1 LLMVD
6 ATIFSS
12 SAVELAPLL
21 QNTGQ
26 QAVKQ
31 RLN

>member
-1 LLMVD
+1 MVD
-6 ATIFSS
+6 AAIFST

-26 QAVKQ
+26 QLVKQ
-31 RLN
+31 RFN